1 MQVTEMLDL
10 EGRCMNDLFSFF
22 LTSRGIRHSSKS
34 GKSEREKE
42 AGTETERIMAG
53 RQVTPI
59 KCKGGVRLRFP

>member
-1 MQVTEMLDL
+1 MIYFPF
-10 EGRCMNDLFSFF
+10 FS
-22 LTSRGIRHSSKS
+22 LPGEQGAVVRV
-34 GKSEREKE
+34 ERVRERE